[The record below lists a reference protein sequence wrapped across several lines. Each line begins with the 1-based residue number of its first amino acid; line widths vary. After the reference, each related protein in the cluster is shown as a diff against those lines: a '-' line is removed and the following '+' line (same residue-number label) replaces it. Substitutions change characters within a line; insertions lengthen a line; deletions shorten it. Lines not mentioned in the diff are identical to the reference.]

1 MKKESQQLYKEIIT
15 KEYDKLNKSSS
26 TVSNGLSDSNAL
38 QLSPVKREINT
49 NEKTNYKLSEK
60 EKEYILQSAAEF
72 KSNTATANKLNIHVS
87 TVLQYQKRY
96 SKDIQLIRKSWLNK
110 LSDVPFKHKRIRL
123 EQYQFLYQQMLD
135 LYVDTSE
142 IKDKININRRLE
154 SLLDKSRLEIEGNK
168 HTFEG
173 FIKHEYDDNAL
184 LDKVRQAKLLLNVDD
199 AEVVE

>member
-1 MKKESQQLYKEIIT
+1 MKKESQQLYKEIV
-15 KEYDKLNKSSS
+15 KQEYEKLNKSSS

-38 QLSPVKREINT
+38 QLSPVKREINA